1 MKTTDNFKRYASC
14 CYTCKHVRVLNLGG
28 YGRFYY
34 CDSDGTCPRKTQE
47 EWDYKEAKKI
57 ISYGAK
63 IFFSLVGIV
72 MLLSIARVFTPTT
85 AEFAMIKVLPA
96 VCSSEFVSETIP
108 KDAKTLYTLG
118 IKAFEDKLKKL
129 VPQEPKKENQ

>member
-1 MKTTDNFKRYASC
+1 MITESTMYWVTRLDGIC
-14 CYTCKHVRVLNLGG
+14 TCLTIMIVVLTLLSVICLGVVIP
-28 YGRFYY
+28 
-34 CDSDGTCPRKTQE
+34 CIVQAADD
-47 EWDYKEAKKI
+47 KEAKVV

-118 IKAFEDKLKKL
+118 IKTFEAKLKEL
-129 VPQEPKKENQ
+129 APQEPKKENQ

>member
-1 MKTTDNFKRYASC
+1 MITESTIYWATR
-14 CYTCKHVRVLNLGG
+14 L
-28 YGRFYY
+28 
-34 CDSDGTCPRKTQE
+34 DGICTWLTVMIVVFAIVSVICVVVTIPCIAQA
-47 EWDYKEAKKI
+47 DDDKEAKVI
-57 ISYGAK
+57 IGYGVK
-63 IFFSLVGIV
+63 IFFPLFGIV
-72 MLLSIARVFTPTT
+72 VLLSVARVFTPTT

-129 VPQEPKKENQ
+129 VPQEPKKGNQ